1 MGLFDEITP
10 VKGTRTTYTRAECKT
25 YEQAYAYFQYNVKQ
39 WAKKVWSA
47 DGAEYE
53 ANISKLPIW
62 SKERV
67 STGKKVQN
75 KAGKTVDEKITQL
88 LRTSDGGAF
97 LEISL
102 HSMPL
107 YWEITPKTKT
117 VNGREEKVVV
127 EILKWVVDKETGVG
141 SKVWQ
146 RNHEPYIGS
155 DKAQVKSLTAGWELL
170 VKLADEEDPA
180 FTEILTRAAQ
190 AMDYRDKELF
200 DVEEYA
206 KVLYHEARDKAETAS
221 CDMSLTQVERDR
233 AEAFVLMND
242 WDTKDERGSTSSSPD
257 DFTVDS
263 KGKTQ
268 KKNQYKATARGR
280 LGHDRAKVVIHKSVE
295 GI

>member
-39 WAKKVWSA
+39 WAKKVGSA
-47 DGAEYE
+47 DGADYE
-53 ANISKLPIW
+53 ANIAKLPIW

-67 STGKKVQN
+67 LTGEKVQN
-75 KAGKTVDEKITQL
+75 KAGKQVDEKITQL
-88 LRTSDGGAF
+88 LKASDGGVY

-107 YWEITPKTKT
+107 YWDITPKMKT
-117 VNGREEKVVV
+117 VNGEEEQVVV

-155 DKAQVKSLTAGWELL
+155 DKAKVKSLTAGWELL
-170 VKLADEEDPA
+170 VKLAKEEDPA
-180 FTEILTRAAQ
+180 FTKILTRAAK
-190 AMDYRDKELF
+190 AMDYRDKELT

-206 KVLYHEARDKAETAS
+206 KVLYHEARAKAETAS
-221 CDMSLTQVERDR
+221 TDTSLTQLERDR

-242 WDTKDERGSTSSSPD
+242 WDTKDERGSTSGSPD

-280 LGHDRAKVVIHKSVE
+280 LGHDRAKVAVHKTVE